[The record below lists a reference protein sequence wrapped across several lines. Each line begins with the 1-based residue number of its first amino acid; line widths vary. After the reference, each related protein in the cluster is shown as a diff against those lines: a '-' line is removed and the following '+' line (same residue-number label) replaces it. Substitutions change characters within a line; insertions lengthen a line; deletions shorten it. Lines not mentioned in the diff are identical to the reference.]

1 MGYDSFG
8 GDRSIELKKEKVII
22 MGAGGRDFHNFNM
35 AYRNDP
41 LSEVVA
47 FTATQIPF
55 IESRT
60 YPPELAGSRYPS
72 GIPIHPEKEL
82 KSLITSNGVTR
93 VAFSYSDVPHEEVM
107 HKASLC
113 LSLDADFILLG
124 PERTMLESRIPVISV
139 CAVRTGCG
147 KSIVTR
153 KLAHLFKEKGVRV
166 SVIRHPMAYCD
177 FAPVKRFS
185 TIEDVDKGACTIEER
200 EEFEPLVE
208 KGVTVYAGVDY
219 EKVLNKAEKGS
230 QVIIWDGG
238 NNDFPFVRPDFEVV
252 LLDAMRPGHERLFYP
267 GEVNLR
273 RGNLLIITKINEAKE
288 KDVELVRNDI
298 MKDNPEAGVYETRSV
313 FTISDYDMITGK
325 RALVI
330 EDGPTITHGGMSY
343 GAGISSSVGI
353 VSEFVDPRPYA
364 EGSIKDV
371 YVRFPHIGPV
381 LPAMGY
387 SGEQTK
393 ELEETI
399 SAVPCEVV
407 IVATPV
413 DLRRIINIG
422 KPTVRVHYDFDVDLR
437 QLVEAFLKEHVL

>member
-1 MGYDSFG
+1 MN
-8 GDRSIELKKEKVII
+8 LKKEKVII

-35 AYRNDP
+35 VYRNDP

-55 IESRT
+55 IERRT
-60 YPPELAGSRYPS
+60 YPAELAGSRYPS

-82 KSLITSNGVTR
+82 KSLITSNGATR
-93 VAFSYSDVPHEEVM
+93 VAFSYSDVPHEQVM

-113 LSLDADFILLG
+113 LSLDADFVLLG
-124 PERTMLESRIPVISV
+124 PERTMLESRVPVISV

-147 KSIVTR
+147 KSIITR
-153 KLAHLFKEKGVRV
+153 KLASLFKEKGIRV
-166 SVIRHPMAYCD
+166 SVIRHPMVYCD
-177 FAPVKRFS
+177 FAPVKKFS
-185 TIEDVDKGACTIEER
+185 SIEDVDKGACTIEER

-219 EKVLNKAEKGS
+219 EKVLSEAEKNS
-230 QVIIWDGG
+230 QVIVWDGG

-298 MKDNPEAGVYETRSV
+298 LKDNPEAGVFETRSV
-313 FTISDYDMITGK
+313 FTVSDYDKITGK

-330 EDGPTITHGGMSY
+330 EDGPTITHGGMPY
-343 GAGISSSVGI
+343 GAGVSSSTGI
-353 VSEFVDPRPYA
+353 VEEFVDPRPYA
-364 EGSIKDV
+364 KGSIRDV
-371 YVRFPHIGPV
+371 YQKFPHIGPV

-387 SGEQTK
+387 SADQTK

-413 DLRRIINIG
+413 DLRRIINIE
-422 KPTVRVHYDFDVDLR
+422 KPTVRVHYDFDIDLT
-437 QLVEAFLKEHVL
+437 QLADAFLKEHVL

>member
-1 MGYDSFG
+1 LTRAIRD
-8 GDRSIELKKEKVII
+8 LKKEKVII

-35 AYRNDP
+35 VYRDDP

-55 IESRT
+55 IERRT

-72 GIPIHPEKEL
+72 GIPIHPEKKL

-93 VAFSYSDVPHEEVM
+93 VAFSYSDVPHEQVM

-124 PERTMLESRIPVISV
+124 SERTMLESRVPVISV

-147 KSIVTR
+147 KSIITR

-177 FAPVKRFS
+177 FAPVKKFS
-185 TIEDVDKGACTIEER
+185 SIEDVDKGACTIEER

-208 KGVTVYAGVDY
+208 IGVTVYAGVDY
-219 EKVLNKAEKGS
+219 ERVVNEAEKNS

-252 LLDAMRPGHERLFYP
+252 LLDAMRPGHERMFYP

-288 KDVELVRNDI
+288 KDIELVKNDI
-298 MKDNPEAGVYETRSV
+298 LKDNPDAGVFETRSV
-313 FTISDYDMITGK
+313 FTVSDYDKITGK
-325 RALVI
+325 QALVI
-330 EDGPTITHGGMSY
+330 EDGPTITHGGMPY
-343 GAGISSSVGI
+343 GAGVSSSMGI
-353 VSEFVDPRPYA
+353 VSGFVDPRPYA
-364 EGSIKDV
+364 KGSIKDV
-371 YVRFPHIGPV
+371 YARFPHIGTV

-387 SGEQTK
+387 SADQIK

-413 DLRRIINIG
+413 DLRRIIKIE
-422 KPTVRVHYDFDVDLR
+422 KPTVRVHYDFDIDLT
-437 QLVEAFLKEHVL
+437 QLVEAFLKDHVF